1 MLELGMMSTTA
12 PSAVVVVVGNGSLAR
27 GVWLV
32 RKTVE
37 DVVEVAV
44 VGRRLGRMEKEL
56 WRGGLLTFWW
66 GGYKRLECESLKLTV
81 CWQR

>member
-1 MLELGMMSTTA
+1 MMSTTA

-56 WRGGLLTFWW
+56 WRA
-66 GGYKRLECESLKLTV
+66 EV
-81 CWQR
+81 C